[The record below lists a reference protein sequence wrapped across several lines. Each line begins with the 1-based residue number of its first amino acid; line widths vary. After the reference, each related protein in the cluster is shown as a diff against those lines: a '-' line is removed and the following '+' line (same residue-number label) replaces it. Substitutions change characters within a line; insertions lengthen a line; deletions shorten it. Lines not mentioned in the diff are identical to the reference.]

1 MYGKMQ
7 ESGLTEIIPLMCT
20 LAIWGQEPVLSH
32 FSPLR
37 VHHREGV
44 AVAADCQMWMGS
56 GVAAAS
62 ILSSLWAHSQGGY
75 NVVTWWLLHPL
86 LTDMAAIFFNHRK
99 NSIWSKFKKTIK
111 SAFDLN
117 EKSGLMGTHARSL
130 LQPLMVSTHLWA
142 NSS

>member
-56 GVAAAS
+56 GVPAAS
-62 ILSSLWAHSQGGY
+62 ILSSLRAHSQGGY
-75 NVVTWWLLHPL
+75 NVVT
-86 LTDMAAIFFNHRK
+86 
-99 NSIWSKFKKTIK
+99 
-111 SAFDLN
+111 
-117 EKSGLMGTHARSL
+117 
-130 LQPLMVSTHLWA
+130 
-142 NSS
+142 